1 MAEIV
6 REQLYDI
13 MARRR
18 IFLVVVF
25 LVLSAYVVRLGYLQ
39 LVQGNVYRVKAETQ
53 AIKEVTIAPFRGNI
67 FDRNDK
73 IIVHNSP
80 SFSITLTPNE
90 FHEAAI
96 PLLSQILEMDTTAL
110 IDLYK
115 EANRFSQAKPYKI
128 YRDADIRLISLIEEN
143 KDWLPGIDVA
153 VESKR
158 LYEDECKMSH
168 TLGYAREINEK
179 QLSKKGDY
187 YQKGDIVGVTGLENT
202 YEDFLR
208 GTKGVEFVA
217 VNAGGQ
223 RVESFRDGNNDLLA
237 EEGFDLYLGIDKRLQ
252 TLAEKLMEGR
262 RGAVAAV
269 NPNNGEVL
277 ALVSKPDFDLRSFS
291 GRVPKQLYDQLKN
304 DEGNPLFNRA
314 TLTRYP
320 PGSTFKMFLGLV
332 ALQEGIITPSTT
344 LHCAGGYTYGGRT
357 WKCHGGVHGNI
368 TLQRAIQASC
378 NAYFNQLAQKI
389 GIDKFS
395 YYGKQF
401 GFGEKTNVDIPED
414 ARGLLPDRA
423 YFKKRKL
430 SDREIIGRLTNLGI
444 GQGELG
450 VTPLQMAVYCASL
463 ANKGT
468 IFQPHIVSKIF
479 NKKLK
484 KIQNQSFGSKK
495 VEIDERWFDVVR
507 QGMFDVV
514 NTPGG
519 TAGAVK
525 LPDIVVC
532 GKTGTAQNPHGKDH
546 SWFIC
551 FAPMDKPQIAMCV
564 MVENAGFGGTVAAP
578 IAKEILDLYFHP
590 NKEIPL
596 LSPFDS
602 SGTHIKPKK
611 DTLPIT
617 NNGTN
622 QPRKNNRTHVNQRL
636 AILRRD

>member
-1 MAEIV
+1 MAEVV

-18 IFLVVVF
+18 IFLFVVF
-25 LVLSAYVVRLGYLQ
+25 GVFASYSIRLGYLQ
-39 LVQGNVYRVKAETQ
+39 LIQGNVYRVKAETQ
-53 AIKEVTIAPFRGNI
+53 AIKEVTVAPFRGNI
-67 FDRNDK
+67 FDRKNE

-90 FHEAAI
+90 FHEASI
-96 PLLSQILEMDTTAL
+96 PLLCTILKMDTSEIYT
-110 IDLYK
+110 LYR
-115 EANRFSQAKPYKI
+115 EAKRFSQAKPYKI
-128 YRDADIRLISLIEEN
+128 YRDADMEIVAAIEEN
-143 KDWLPGIDVA
+143 KDWMPGIEVA

-158 LYEDECKMSH
+158 LYHDDCHMAH
-168 TLGYAREINEK
+168 TLGYAREITEA
-179 QLSKKGDY
+179 QLQKKGDY
-187 YQKGDIVGVTGLENT
+187 YQKGDIIGTTGLEST
-202 YEDFLR
+202 YEEFLR

-217 VNAGGQ
+217 VNAAGQ
-223 RVESFRDGNNDLLA
+223 RVESFRDGNNDLLS

-252 TLAEKLMEGR
+252 TLAEKLLEGR
-262 RGAVAAV
+262 RGAVAAI

-277 ALVSKPDFDLRSFS
+277 ALASKPDFELKSFS
-291 GRVPKQLYDQLKN
+291 GRVPKELYTKLST
-304 DEGNPLFNRA
+304 DEANPLFNRA

-332 ALQEGIITPSTT
+332 GLQEGIITPSTT

-368 TLQRAIQASC
+368 NLQRAIHVSC
-378 NAYFNQLAQKI
+378 NAYFNQLAQRI

-401 GFGEKTNVDIPED
+401 GFGEKTNIDIPED
-414 ARGLLPDRA
+414 SRGLLPDRA

-430 SDREIIGRLTNLGI
+430 SDKEIIGRLTNLGI

-468 IFQPHIVSKIF
+468 IYQPHIVSKIY
-479 NKKLK
+479 NRKLK
-484 KIQNQSFGSKK
+484 KMQMQSYGEKK
-495 VEIDERWFDVVR
+495 VDIDERWFDIVR
-507 QGMFDVV
+507 QGMYDVV

-519 TAGAVK
+519 TAASVK
-525 LPDIVVC
+525 LPDVVVC

-578 IAKEILDLYFHP
+578 IAREILDLYFHP
-590 NKEIPL
+590 NKEIPVN
-596 LSPFDS
+596 SPFDS
-602 SGTHIKPKK
+602 TKFEKPKK
-611 DTLPIT
+611 EDSAQKPSKPAQTPL
-617 NNGTN
+617 
-622 QPRKNNRTHVNQRL
+622 RTTAYRE
-636 AILRRD
+636 AILRRN

>member
-18 IFLVVVF
+18 IFLGVVF
-25 LVLSAYVVRLGYLQ
+25 IVLLAYTIRLGYLQ
-39 LVQGNVYRVKAETQ
+39 LIQGNVYRVKAETQ
-53 AIKEVTIAPFRGNI
+53 AIKEVTVAPFRGNV
-67 FDRNDK
+67 FDRHDK

-96 PLLSQILEMDTTAL
+96 PLLADILEMDTVTL
-110 IDLYK
+110 LDLYK
-115 EANRFSQAKPYKI
+115 EAKRFSQAKPYKI
-128 YRDADIRLISLIEEN
+128 YRDADIRIVALVEEN
-143 KDWLPGIDVA
+143 NDWLPGIDIA

-158 LYEDECKMSH
+158 LYEDDCRMSH
-168 TLGYAREINEK
+168 TLGYAREINEE
-179 QLSKKGDY
+179 QIRTKGDY
-187 YQKGDIVGVTGLENT
+187 YQKGDVIGVTGLENT
-202 YEDFLR
+202 YEWALR

-217 VNAGGQ
+217 VNAAGQ
-223 RVESFRDGNNDLLA
+223 RVESFRDGNNDLLS

-252 TLAEKLMEGR
+252 TLAEKLLEGR

-269 NPNNGEVL
+269 NPNNGEIL
-277 ALVSKPDFDLRSFS
+277 ALASMPDFDLRSFS
-291 GRVPKQLYDQLKN
+291 GRVPQQLYDQLKN
-304 DEGNPLFNRA
+304 DEAKPLFNRA

-332 ALQEGIITPSTT
+332 GLQEGIITPTST

-368 TLQRAIQASC
+368 NVQRAIQVSC
-378 NAYFNQLAQKI
+378 NAFFNQLAQKI

-414 ARGLLPDRA
+414 SRGLLPDRE

-463 ANKGT
+463 ANKGN
-468 IFQPHIVSKIF
+468 IYQPHIVSKIF
-479 NKKLK
+479 IKKLK
-484 KIQNQSFGSKK
+484 ETQKQHYGERKIE
-495 VEIDERWFDVVR
+495 VDEKWFDIIR
-507 QGMFDVV
+507 QGMYDVV

-519 TAGAVK
+519 TALNAR
-525 LPDIVVC
+525 LNDIVVC

-578 IAKEILDLYFHP
+578 IAREILDLYFHP
-590 NKEIPL
+590 EKEIPL

-602 SGTHIKPKK
+602 TRFQKPVKR
-611 DTLPIT
+611 DSTSPIT
-617 NNGTN
+617 NNNKPAQKKFTE
-622 QPRKNNRTHVNQRL
+622 QHY
-636 AILRRD
+636 AIRRRD